1 MTKDN
6 RNKSINWFKNVRSNQ
21 NQFSQ
26 TNHFEEVSAI
36 TIEENELINVDE
48 RYTTDKYILSKENQD
63 KVSLDLIVSL
73 ENILHDRQLIL
84 YKNDG
89 LEDQLHIASETNNR
103 IKQELVK
110 KEQIIQDNHKEI
122 RVLESNL
129 TNKQMVYEQLLEDF
143 KDYQNT
149 SNSDFDKVSN
159 QLDKQINKY
168 NLLKEESNNIQYQN
182 MLNIRELEEKMREI
196 EIENKKYVEQ
206 NAKILEEKSE
216 LMQTINDFT
225 ERMSFSFSS
234 KTMINKE
241 L

>member
-1 MTKDN
+1 MTKEN
-6 RNKSINWFKNVRSNQ
+6 RNKSINWFKSVRSNQ

-26 TNHFEEVSAI
+26 TNHYEEVSAI
-36 TIEENELINVDE
+36 AIEENELINVDE
-48 RYTTDKYILSKENQD
+48 RYTTDKYILSKDNQD
-63 KVSLDLIVSL
+63 KISLDLIVSL

-122 RVLESNL
+122 RILEGNL
-129 TNKQMVYEQLLEDF
+129 TNKQMVYEQLLEDY

-149 SNSDFDKVSN
+149 SSSDFEIVSD

-168 NLLKEESNNIQYQN
+168 NLFKEESNNIQYQN
-182 MLNIRELEEKMREI
+182 LLNIRELEEKMREL
-196 EIENKKYVEQ
+196 EIENQKYAEQ
-206 NAKILEEKSE
+206 YAKILEEKSE

-234 KTMINKE
+234 KTMTNKV
-241 L
+241 

>member
-6 RNKSINWFKNVRSNQ
+6 RNKSINWFKSVRSNQ

-26 TNHFEEVSAI
+26 TNPYEEVSTIA
-36 TIEENELINVDE
+36 IEENELINVDE

-89 LEDQLHIASETNNR
+89 LEDQLYIASETNNR

-122 RVLESNL
+122 HVLEANL

-168 NLLKEESNNIQYQN
+168 NLLKDESNNIQYQN

-234 KTMINKE
+234 KTMTNKV
-241 L
+241 